1 MNKHNYLLKFH
12 WFEITSFS
20 LRKQTFLSFSSLFAA
35 EDVSQ
40 GGTFATQ
47 QQKFHTEDVNQR
59 LHNKSDSHGVPNAK
73 KGGREEFLATDVGP
87 VRLPVVWC

>member
-1 MNKHNYLLKFH
+1 MKLQVLACEN
-12 WFEITSFS
+12 SRFS
-20 LRKQTFLSFSSLFAA
+20 TLFAA

-40 GGTFATQ
+40 GGTSATQ
-47 QQKFHTEDVNQR
+47 QQKFHTDDVNQC

-87 VRLPVVWC
+87 FVLNQK